1 MNKRNIFLILAA
13 LIIQGCIQNHQ
24 VVSSHVKS
32 LEEQAKSGDA
42 QSQFELGNAY
52 DSGKDAPRDGHEA
65 KKWYLKAAEQGHS
78 EAQNSI
84 GSIYQAEHSYQQA
97 MSWYKKAAEKNHP
110 LAINN
115 IAYLYDLGL
124 GVPQDR
130 VRAEGIYLRSANLS
144 WAEAMFNLGQ
154 MYGSGQLG
162 SKDLIKGCMWT
173 IRASKYSDSGRTKE
187 KADGTVNYCKQ
198 TLSSNDF
205 KKAKQEA
212 NSWAPKNP

>member
-1 MNKRNIFLILAA
+1 MNKWNMFLVLFT
-13 LIIQGCIQNHQ
+13 LLLQGCMKQEI
-24 VVSSHVKS
+24 VSTHVEG
-32 LEEQAKSGDA
+32 LEDQAKSGDA
-42 QSQFELGNAY
+42 QSQFELASAS
-52 DSGKDAPRDGHEA
+52 DSGQGTPRDGHEA
-65 KKWYLKAAEQGHS
+65 KKWYTKAAEQGHT
-78 EAQNSI
+78 EAQNSL

-97 MSWYKKAAEKNHP
+97 MFWYQKAAKNDHP

-124 GVPQDR
+124 GVKQDR
-130 VRAEGIYLRSANLS
+130 AKAEGIYLRSANLS
-144 WAEAMFNLGQ
+144 WPEAMFNLGQ
-154 MYGSGQLG
+154 MYGSGQLAP
-162 SKDLIKGCMWT
+162 KDLIKGCMWT

-212 NSWAPKNP
+212 NSWSPKNP